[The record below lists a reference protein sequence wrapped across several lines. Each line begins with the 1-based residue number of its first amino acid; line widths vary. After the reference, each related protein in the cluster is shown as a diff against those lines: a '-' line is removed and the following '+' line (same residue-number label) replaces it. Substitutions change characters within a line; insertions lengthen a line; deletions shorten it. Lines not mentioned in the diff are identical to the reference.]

1 MDNDYDDYSQDSDE
15 KDDDYSQDYNDEYDD
30 EDAGYNS
37 EEEKEKEPYIDTQ
50 PELVLSYEARERMTT
65 RDLFSETVIAG
76 VGAEAQRLQQIQKRA
91 RRQDLD
97 PEDKFLIGFNAYAA
111 IYKSILDISDGE
123 IKYIR
128 DNVYRMKN
136 VGYKNP
142 AGILFGY
149 YILDGVEI
157 NKQRLKKV
165 FNLLPRVNAKNDISI
180 TKPDIIR
187 YARFWINFIKY

>member
-1 MDNDYDDYSQDSDE
+1 MDNDYDDYDE

-30 EDAGYNS
+30 YNAGYNS

-65 RDLFSETVIAG
+65 RDFFNETVIAG

-97 PEDKFLIGFNAYAA
+97 PEDKFLISFNAYAA
-111 IYKSILDISDGE
+111 IYKSMLDITDEE

-157 NKQRLKKV
+157 NKQRLKEV
-165 FNLLPRVNAKNDISI
+165 FNLLPRVNDKDDISI

>member
-1 MDNDYDDYSQDSDE
+1 MDELDE
-15 KDDDYSQDYNDEYDD
+15 KDDDYSQDYNNEYDD
-30 EDAGYNS
+30 YNAGYNS
-37 EEEKEKEPYIDTQ
+37 EEEKEPYIDTQ
-50 PELVLSYEARERMTT
+50 PELVLSYEARERMST
-65 RDLFSETVIAG
+65 RDVFGETIIAG

-97 PEDKFLIGFNAYAA
+97 PEDKFLISFNAYAA
-111 IYKSILDISDGE
+111 IYKSMLDITDEE

-128 DNVYRMKN
+128 DNVYRIKN

-142 AGILFGY
+142 AGMLFGY
-149 YILDGVEI
+149 YVLDGVEI

-165 FNLLPRVNAKNDISI
+165 FNLLPKVNAKDDISI

-187 YARFWINFIKY
+187 YTRFWINFIKF